1 MVTIRIDLRIEDYVN
16 GTVREETVVENQPLS
31 TSRGESIDAARGRAV
46 DNLAEKILLKVESW

>member
-1 MVTIRIDLRIEDYVN
+1 
-16 GTVREETVVENQPLS
+16 VVENQPLS